1 MEEILTNYCGYC
13 ECRSF
18 EFSNRSN
25 RVLFPE
31 IKKVFLFF
39 ELLRSVKTWNLEQGQ
54 KFGLLCLKKKY
65 CKALSQHEK
74 NLQSNRVRGVN
85 NDFNFLP
92 KGEKTDEFRTVLHKK

>member
-39 ELLRSVKTWNLEQGQ
+39 ELFKIGKNMELGTGAKIWSFVFE
-54 KFGLLCLKKKY
+54 KKI
-65 CKALSQHEK
+65 L
-74 NLQSNRVRGVN
+74 
-85 NDFNFLP
+85 
-92 KGEKTDEFRTVLHKK
+92 